1 MKISF
6 LQYKVES
13 DKSFLQDLF
22 YCKQSINTI
31 NPHSFVVA
39 RNDISFNESLIKSSY
54 LIPDGIGIIH
64 AIKFLYGL
72 NVKRYS
78 GAELHH
84 DLLEIAESKK
94 MKIFYMGSSR
104 NTLKLIEEKIKS
116 DYDNIEVGYYSPP
129 YKNEFSQHDNELII
143 KKINKFSPDILFVG
157 LTAPKQEKW
166 INNNLQYLNI
176 KLACGIG
183 AVFDFYSGNIR
194 RAPRWVMKLGLEWI
208 HRSLLSFRLFKRNFI
223 SNPKFIYFILLMFFK
238 K

>member
-6 LQYKVES
+6 FEYKVES
-13 DKSFLQDLF
+13 NKSFLNDLF
-22 YCKQSINTI
+22 KSKQSINTI
-31 NPHSFVVA
+31 NPNSFVVA
-39 RNDISFNESLIKSSY
+39 RDDIFFKESLKKSSY
-54 LIPDGIGIIH
+54 LIPDGIGVVH
-64 AIKFLYGL
+64 AIKLLYGL

-104 NTLKLIEEKIKS
+104 NILKLIEKKIKS
-116 DYDNIEVGYYSPP
+116 NYNNIEVSYYSPP
-129 YKNEFSQHDNELII
+129 YKNEFSQLDNELII

-166 INNNLQYLNI
+166 IDSNLQYLNI

-183 AVFDFYSGNIR
+183 AVFDFYSGNIK
-194 RAPRWVMKLGLEWI
+194 RAPIWVIKLSLEWL
-208 HRSLLSFRLFKRNFI
+208 HRSLFSFRLFKRNFI
-223 SNPKFIYFILLMFFK
+223 SNPKFIFFVLLMFFRK
-238 K
+238 

>member
-6 LQYKVES
+6 LEYKVES
-13 DKSFLQDLF
+13 NKSFLDDLF
-22 YCKQSINTI
+22 NSKQSINTI

-39 RNDISFNESLIKSSY
+39 RNDIFFKKSLIKSSY
-54 LIPDGIGIIH
+54 LIPDGIGVVY
-64 AIKFLYGL
+64 AIKLLYGL

-94 MKIFYMGSSR
+94 MKIFYMGSSS
-104 NTLKLIEEKIKS
+104 NILKLIKKKIKS
-116 DYDNIEVGYYSPP
+116 NYSNIEVSYYSPP
-129 YKNEFSQHDNELII
+129 YKNEFSQLDNELII
-143 KKINKFSPDILFVG
+143 KKINNFSPDILFVG

-183 AVFDFYSGNIR
+183 AVFDFYSGNIK
-194 RAPRWVMKLGLEWI
+194 RAPGWVMKLSLEWL
-208 HRSLLSFRLFKRNFI
+208 HRSLLSFRLMKRNFI
-223 SNPKFIYFILLMFFK
+223 SNPKFIFIIILMFFK